1 MFFWI
6 LLGSLVVASISVLYL
21 IANVNSEDPCNIND
35 SDKKYWEK
43 SVCKYGPPLIA
54 FTACITIILLL
65 LYFITDIIMDKAR
78 SAGRTVRSA
87 AGKTVRSAGSVAGR
101 TVSAVKG
108 KSYTV
113 TGDT

>member
-1 MFFWI
+1 MFIWI

-65 LYFITDIIMDKAR
+65 LYFITDIIMYNL
-78 SAGRTVRSA
+78 SN
-87 AGKTVRSAGSVAGR
+87 
-101 TVSAVKG
+101 
-108 KSYTV
+108 YNMF
-113 TGDT
+113 